1 MREVNK
7 QRESRY
13 HVLVMAMAA
22 REDLIATR
30 STDFASSPIVL
41 ASKIIITKKK
51 KKYITNYNK
60 NKKSKR

>member
-51 KKYITNYNK
+51 KNITNYNK

>member
-1 MREVNK
+1 
-7 QRESRY
+7 
-13 HVLVMAMAA
+13 MAMAA